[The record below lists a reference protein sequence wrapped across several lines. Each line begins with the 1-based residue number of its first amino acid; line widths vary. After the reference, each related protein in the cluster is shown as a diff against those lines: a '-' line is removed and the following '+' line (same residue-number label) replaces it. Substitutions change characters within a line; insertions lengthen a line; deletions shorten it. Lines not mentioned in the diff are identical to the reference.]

1 MGLTAHGACGQT
13 GGWYGHCSFD
23 SMITRVEN
31 RVVAR
36 FQDGLT
42 LRGTTIDFSPTR
54 RIFHVSDNG
63 ATYEVDIEK
72 LKALFFVR
80 DFDGNAAYNEKKG
93 FFARQNHGK
102 KCMVEFKDGEVLFGY
117 TLTYSSQGLGFF
129 VFPGDPQ
136 SNNEKVFVVHSSTA
150 SVKLTA
156 LAGSFPQVPQGG

>member
-1 MGLTAHGACGQT
+1 
-13 GGWYGHCSFD
+13 
-23 SMITRVEN
+23 MITRPEN

-36 FQDGLT
+36 FQDGVT

-54 RIFHVSDNG
+54 RFFHVTENG
-63 ATYEVDIEK
+63 ATFELDATR

-80 DFDGNAAYNEKKG
+80 NFEGNAAYSEKKG
-93 FFARQNHGK
+93 FFARPNHGK

-117 TLTYSSQGLGFF
+117 TLSYTSQGLGFF

-136 SNNEKVFVVHSSTA
+136 SNNEKVFVVHASTA

-156 LAGSFPQVPQGG
+156 MAGSFPQAPHV

>member
-1 MGLTAHGACGQT
+1 
-13 GGWYGHCSFD
+13 
-23 SMITRVEN
+23 MISRVEN

-36 FQDGLT
+36 FTDGLT

-54 RIFHVSDNG
+54 RMFRITDKG
-63 ATYEVDIEK
+63 ATYEIDVQK

-80 DFDGNAAYNEKKG
+80 DFDGNPAYNEKKG

-117 TLTYSSQGLGFF
+117 TLTYTSQGIGFF
-129 VFPGDPQ
+129 VFPGDPE
-136 SNNEKVFVVHSSTA
+136 SNNEKVFVVHASTA

-156 LAGSFPQVPQGG
+156 LAGNFPQ